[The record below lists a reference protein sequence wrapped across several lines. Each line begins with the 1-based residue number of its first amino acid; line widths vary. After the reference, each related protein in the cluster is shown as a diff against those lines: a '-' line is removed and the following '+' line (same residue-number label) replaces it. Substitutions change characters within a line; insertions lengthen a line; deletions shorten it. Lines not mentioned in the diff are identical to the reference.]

1 MLPSHSRTHAI
12 RSPVPNLHH
21 IKPEAIIISRS
32 VSPQPTMA
40 TRTGSTL
47 YPKITTHVSEIVKT
61 LRELNRD
68 FRNPENE
75 PILDPIPIIGTVK
88 LHGTH
93 ADILVYDDG
102 RIIFQSK
109 NVVGIHTAKDNA
121 GFATTMSQ
129 RTKAILRLRDLIILR
144 FLELNPDAAVE
155 SAHPVLIAGEWIGQS
170 VQKGVAI
177 SGLSKRFVIIS
188 VNINGQWQQDSDY
201 GGIALPNH
209 DIYNISRAGVFH
221 RTLYPEDPQRTT
233 DELEPLAE
241 KVAAQCPFAATFNL
255 EGEGEGIVWKPL
267 STPHNGN
274 PALWFKTKGGR
285 FKPTFA
291 TAPRQSAEN
300 IEQSREAAAAVA
312 QMWTSEQR
320 LEQGIDYLREHGIQ
334 RTIKGLNAFLKWV
347 QNDIVVE
354 EKAYVDEYGIDKATL
369 RIEVAK
375 IAKPWY
381 LERLNG

>member
-1 MLPSHSRTHAI
+1 
-12 RSPVPNLHH
+12 
-21 IKPEAIIISRS
+21 
-32 VSPQPTMA
+32 MA
-40 TRTGSTL
+40 TPTGLTL
-47 YPKITTHVSEIVKT
+47 YPKISTHVGEIVKT
-61 LRELNRD
+61 LRELYRD
-68 FRNPENE
+68 SSNPEKE
-75 PILDPIPIIGTVK
+75 PVLDPIPIIGTVK

-93 ADILVYDDG
+93 ADILVSDDG
-102 RIIFQSK
+102 RIVFQSK
-109 NVVGIHTAKDNA
+109 NIVGIHTAKDNA
-121 GFATTMSQ
+121 GFATIMSQ
-129 RTKAILRLRDLIILR
+129 RTKAILRLRDLIVLR
-144 FLELNPDAAVE
+144 FLELNPGAAVE

-188 VNINGQWQQDSDY
+188 VNINGQWQKDSDY

-267 STPHNGN
+267 STPHNSN

-291 TAPRQSAEN
+291 PAPRQSAEN
-300 IEQSREAAAAVA
+300 VEGNREAAAAVA
-312 QMWTSEQR
+312 QIWTSEQR
-320 LEQGIDYLREHGIQ
+320 LEQGLDYLREHGIE

-354 EKAYVDEYGIDKATL
+354 EKIYVDDHGIDKATL

>member
-1 MLPSHSRTHAI
+1 
-12 RSPVPNLHH
+12 
-21 IKPEAIIISRS
+21 
-32 VSPQPTMA
+32 MA
-40 TRTGSTL
+40 TPTATTL
-47 YPKITTHVSEIVKT
+47 YPKITTHVGEIVKA
-61 LRELNRD
+61 LREMNRD
-68 FRNPENE
+68 PRNPEDE
-75 PILDPIPIIGTVK
+75 PALDPIPIIGTVK

-93 ADILVYDDG
+93 ADIVVYDDG

-109 NVVGIHTAKDNA
+109 NVVGIHTGKDNA
-121 GFATTMSQ
+121 GFAAIMSQ
-129 RTKAILRLRDLIILR
+129 RTKAILRLRDLIVLR
-144 FLELNPDAAVE
+144 FLELNPDATVK

-188 VNINGQWQQDSDY
+188 VSVNGQWQKDSDY

-221 RTLYPEDPQRTT
+221 RTLYPDDPQRTI

-241 KVAAQCPFAATFNL
+241 NVAAQCPFATTFNV
-255 EGEGEGIVWKPL
+255 EGEGEGIVWKP
-267 STPHNGN
+267 SSIPHNGN

-291 TAPRQSAEN
+291 PAPRQSAEN
-300 IEQSREAAAAVA
+300 VEQNREAAAAVA
-312 QMWTSEQR
+312 RIWTSDQR
-320 LEQGIDYLREHGIQ
+320 LEQGLDYLREHGIQ
-334 RTIKGLNAFLKWV
+334 RTVKGLNTFLKWV

-354 EKAYVDEYGIDKATL
+354 EKTYVEEHGIDKATL
-369 RIEVAK
+369 RVEVAK